1 MGYFFWFLPRFRLNE
16 MAILSKVCKPYNF
29 ESYNSLKFSFTS
41 IRDFVL
47 ISLDVNLSLSQTLL
61 IFLLYMRQT
70 WNTQSTLAIYLW
82 VDAFPYCQLFYSIT
96 QMHGLAVYV
105 KDGLSFEWDLFRKLW
120 GFLFIF
126 LICFIYYHLL
136 LCAQFKNRPIWKYI
150 CLWRRHNIRTDCQ
163 FWWNWYTCWV
173 LS

>member
-16 MAILSKVCKPYNF
+16 MAILSKLCKPYNF

-61 IFLLYMRQT
+61 IFLLYMRHT

-82 VDAFPYCQLFYSIT
+82 VDVFPYCQLFYSIT

-126 LICFIYYHLL
+126 LICFTSFGVLL
-136 LCAQFKNRPIWKYI
+136 LLSLFITIFFFVHSLKID
-150 CLWRRHNIRTDCQ
+150 LSENISVFED
-163 FWWNWYTCWV
+163 V
-173 LS
+173 II